1 MIAYLLAAGNGMRLR
16 PLTDNFQKCL
26 LPVNGKPM
34 LEHWLDAVF
43 GSWLFQKVFVNVHY
57 CAPDVEKWLA
67 QYFERTGHSVKIIDE
82 RENLLGTAGTI
93 FEHGNR
99 DHDFMLAYT
108 DTYSDHVFK
117 NLSTIALN
125 WASNNNDGMVGGLI
139 SFPSPKD
146 KSAGAMVIDSVG
158 VVKTFNEKSDDGDVV
173 WAGVMFARKIFY
185 DYMTPFDKDIAR
197 DVMPRLTNKLRV
209 ISHVEAYDIGRG
221 VECYEKF
228 AGRNAS

>member
-1 MIAYLLAAGNGMRLR
+1 MNAYLMAAGNGMRLR
-16 PLTDNFQKCL
+16 PITDNFQKCL

-43 GSWLFQKVFVNVHY
+43 GSWLFQKVFVNVHH
-57 CAPDVEKWLA
+57 CATDVEKWLSD
-67 QYFERTGHSVKIIDE
+67 YFIRTGHTVKVINE

-93 FEHGNR
+93 FGHGDR
-99 DHDFMLAYT
+99 TQDFMVAYT
-108 DTYSDHVFK
+108 DTYSDYVFN
-117 NLSTIALN
+117 NLNSIALN

-146 KSAGAMVIDSVG
+146 KSAGAIVIDSVG
-158 VVKTFNEKSDDGDVV
+158 KVKAFNEKSDNGDVV
-173 WAGVMFARKIFY
+173 WAGVMFARKTFY

-197 DVMPRLTNKLRV
+197 DVMPRLVDKLRV

-221 VECYEKF
+221 VDCYEKF